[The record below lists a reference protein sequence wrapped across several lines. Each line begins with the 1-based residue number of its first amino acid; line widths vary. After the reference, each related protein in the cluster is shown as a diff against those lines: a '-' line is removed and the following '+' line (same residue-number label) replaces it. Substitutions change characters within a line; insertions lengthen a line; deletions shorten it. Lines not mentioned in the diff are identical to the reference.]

1 MAEAP
6 HEEVAQLRGEVER
19 LRSENAELARRVAW
33 RARLRRAALVF
44 LLVFGC
50 GLAGASV
57 VAIWTRVTVLNTE
70 QYVKTMGPIAESP
83 AVQQAVSDKL
93 YAAITSQVDF
103 DALARGVCRTVA
115 NILGASDNQ
124 RYRNLIRSQLKHR
137 RSDGN
142 PQRWDEADAASARA
156 GDDVAHARGR
166 IEAPVTLEG
175 DTVYLDLQPRGSSAS
190 GTGST
195 TVQARLRR
203 RRWHPRPRWT
213 AWSRCSARIAL

>member
-57 VAIWTRVTVLNTE
+57 IAIWTRATVLNTD

-83 AVQQAVSDKL
+83 AVQQAVSDSFTRRSHRRS
-93 YAAITSQVDF
+93 TSTRW
-103 DALARGVCRTVA
+103 RGRCCRTVPTSW
-115 NILGASDNQ
+115 G
-124 RYRNLIRSQLKHR
+124 R
-137 RSDGN
+137 R
-142 PQRWDEADAASARA
+142 
-156 GDDVAHARGR
+156 
-166 IEAPVTLEG
+166 
-175 DTVYLDLQPRGSSAS
+175 
-190 GTGST
+190 
-195 TVQARLRR
+195 
-203 RRWHPRPRWT
+203 
-213 AWSRCSARIAL
+213 